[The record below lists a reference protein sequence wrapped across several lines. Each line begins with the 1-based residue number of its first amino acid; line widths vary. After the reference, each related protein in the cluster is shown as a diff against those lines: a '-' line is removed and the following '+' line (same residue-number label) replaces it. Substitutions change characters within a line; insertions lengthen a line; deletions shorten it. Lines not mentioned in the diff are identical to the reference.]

1 MPPSTPAGVPSRS
14 IDRHRMPDVLDVGE
28 QLAALSRDGHDF
40 AEFFRAPSGSL
51 SLTIARW
58 PAASVDDQTP
68 HTEDEVYYVLNG
80 RATLVVEDRRTDVG
94 PGSVAFV
101 GAGDEH
107 RFVDITQDL
116 EVLVFWSPARHSN
129 APAAD

>member
-1 MPPSTPAGVPSRS
+1 VSLEQFEGGQPVDEDPLDARVPAEQRCEVVDFQRRPVDLGV
-14 IDRHRMPDVLDVGE
+14 
-28 QLAALSRDGHDF
+28 QAAD
-40 AEFFRAPSGSL
+40 
-51 SLTIARW
+51 

-129 APAAD
+129 SSRVAR